1 VTNAAVTVGTND
13 TIVALASPPGAA
25 ARGVVRLSGERAA
38 AIAAAH
44 LVHGAARAADGAAR
58 GVDSGTS
65 RVELATC
72 ARGAFAARFVDARG
86 TQPVLVVWMPGP
98 ASYTGEDVV
107 ELHLPGAPVLLEA
120 ALAALV
126 ASGARPAR
134 AGEFTRR
141 AFENGRIDLVRAEGV
156 LELVGARGE
165 DERRAGLAL
174 LSGGL
179 SHEIDLLRAGLADV
193 CSLCEASLDFDESE
207 TGHVEPQV
215 VEAACREARARVA
228 ATLERVRA
236 RPSRV
241 ESATFALVGP
251 PNAGKSALFNR
262 LTGADALVSSRAGT
276 TRDVL
281 SASFEVG
288 GVRARLFDLPGF
300 HDAREGLDRAAQDL
314 ARAAALSAD
323 VLLVVLD
330 AARSDGGADDFA
342 FDLGARAPR
351 WLVWNRID
359 RADAAA
365 APPEGLAA
373 RFGVRG
379 TSAVSARTGA
389 GLPELVRALGALVS
403 GGALADVA
411 ARHSRG
417 LAAALAAVDEAQ
429 ALARAG
435 WPLDAVASTLRGAL
449 DALDDLAGRTTPEDL
464 LDRIFARFCLGK

>member
-1 VTNAAVTVGTND
+1 VANSAAHPGTSD

-25 ARGVVRLSGERAA
+25 ARGVLRLSGARAA
-38 AIAAAH
+38 ALASAR
-44 LVHGAARAADGAAR
+44 LVDANGR
-58 GVDSGTS
+58 V
-65 RVELATC
+65 VELAGR
-72 ARGAFAARFVDARG
+72 ARGALEARFVDERG

-98 ASYTGEDVV
+98 GSYTGEDVV
-107 ELHLPGAPVLLEA
+107 ELHLVGTPVLLAA
-120 ALAALV
+120 ALAACV

-165 DERRAGLAL
+165 EERRAGLAL

-179 SHEIDLLRAGLADV
+179 SHEIDALRAGLADV

-207 TGHVEPQV
+207 TGHVEPEV

-236 RPSRV
+236 RPTRV
-241 ESATFALVGP
+241 ESTTFALVGP

-262 LTGADALVSSRAGT
+262 LTGGEALVSSRAGT

-281 SASFEVG
+281 AAPFEVG
-288 GVRARLFDLPGF
+288 GAQARLLDLPGF
-300 HDAREGLDRAAQDL
+300 HASDEGLDRAAQEL
-314 ARAAALSAD
+314 AANALASAD
-323 VLLVVLD
+323 VLLIVLD
-330 AARSDGGADDFA
+330 AAREDGGAATIDEGLS
-342 FDLGARAPR
+342 LGVPR
-351 WLVWNRID
+351 WLVWNRVD
-359 RADAAA
+359 RNDAAA
-365 APPEGLAA
+365 APPAGLAE
-373 RFGVRG
+373 RLGVRG
-379 TSAVSARTGA
+379 TSVVSARTGA
-389 GLPELVRALGALVS
+389 GLEELVRALGALVS

-411 ARHSRG
+411 ARHVRG
-417 LAAALAAVDEAQ
+417 LAAALAAVDDAA

-449 DALDDLAGRTTPEDL
+449 DALDDLSGRTTAEDL

>member
-1 VTNAAVTVGTND
+1 MTNAAVTVGTND
-13 TIVALASPPGAA
+13 TIVALASPPGAS
-25 ARGVVRLSGERAA
+25 ARGVLRLSGERAA
-38 AIAAAH
+38 AVAAAH
-44 LVHGAARAADGAAR
+44 LVHGAARDVHGAAR
-58 GVDSGTS
+58 GV
-65 RVELATC
+65 ELSTR
-72 ARGAFAARFVDARG
+72 ARGAFDARFVDARG

-107 ELHLPGAPVLLEA
+107 ELHLPGAPVLLDA

-179 SHEIDLLRAGLADV
+179 SHEIDVLRAGLADV

-207 TGHVEPQV
+207 TGHVDPRI
-215 VEAACREARARVA
+215 VEAACSEARARVS

-236 RPSRV
+236 RPTRV
-241 ESATFALVGP
+241 ESAVFALVGP

-262 LTGADALVSSRAGT
+262 LTGAEALVSSRAGT

-281 SASFEVG
+281 SASFEAG
-288 GVRARLFDLPGF
+288 GVRARLLDLPGF
-300 HDAREGLDRAAQDL
+300 HDAGEGLDRAAQEL

-330 AARSDGGADDFA
+330 AARADGGADDFA
-342 FDLGARAPR
+342 ADFAADFFLGRQAR

-359 RADAAA
+359 REDAAA
-365 APPEGLAA
+365 APQAGLAA

-411 ARHSRG
+411 ARHSRA

-429 ALARAG
+429 TLARAG